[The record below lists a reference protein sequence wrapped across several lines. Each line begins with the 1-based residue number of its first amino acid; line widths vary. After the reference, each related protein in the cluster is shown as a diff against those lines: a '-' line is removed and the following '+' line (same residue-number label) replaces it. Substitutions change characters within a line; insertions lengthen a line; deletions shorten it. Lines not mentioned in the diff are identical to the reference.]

1 MANTDTPP
9 ASNALRSL
17 IIICIFIML
26 TIVGGVAAY
35 LSLQEEGPTD
45 FVILKADPAPL
56 RIKPEEVGGKQI
68 DHQETAVLQM
78 LDDIKTPDNNAE
90 RLVLP
95 DANPELPPVPLPES
109 EPDPEPEAAP
119 ETEGNIGT
127 GTLAE
132 AGVDSQP
139 SATSETKRPESE
151 QPSAETKEPA
161 ISPTPT
167 PRPAPKLKEP
177 LTPVATEQASNTPK
191 IITEPAE
198 IDAENPPLMV
208 QLAAFREQVKAEQ
221 AAALLSEKHKARLL
235 SLQLGIMSVD
245 TGSSGIF
252 WRVITEPLPA
262 TDARN
267 ICTALKSAGQDCIL
281 RKITTGQ
288 P

>member
-35 LSLQEEGPTD
+35 LSLQVEGPTD

-95 DANPELPPVPLPES
+95 DANPELPPVPLP
-109 EPDPEPEAAP
+109 DPEPEEAP

-132 AGVDSQP
+132 AGVDTQP
-139 SATSETKRPESE
+139 SAASETKQPETE
-151 QPSAETKEPA
+151 QPLAETKEPA

>member
-1 MANTDTPP
+1 MANADTPP

-26 TIVGGVAAY
+26 TVVGGVAAY
-35 LSLQEEGPTD
+35 LSLQEERPTD

-56 RIKPEEVGGKQI
+56 RIKPEDVGGKQI

-95 DANPELPPVPLPES
+95 DANPELPPVPLPDS
-109 EPDPEPEAAP
+109 EPEAAP
-119 ETEGNIGT
+119 ETEGNIGP

-132 AGVDSQP
+132 AGVDTQS
-139 SATSETKRPESE
+139 STTSETE
-151 QPSAETKEPA
+151 QPETDQPLAETKEPA

-208 QLAAFREQVKAEQ
+208 QLAAFREQVKA
-221 AAALLSEKHKARLL
+221 
-235 SLQLGIMSVD
+235 
-245 TGSSGIF
+245 
-252 WRVITEPLPA
+252 
-262 TDARN
+262 
-267 ICTALKSAGQDCIL
+267 
-281 RKITTGQ
+281 
-288 P
+288 